1 MFLKKNSNL
10 QFYNMENY
18 NWKFFKSMAVFFYL
32 RKNNLYIISNLQDES
47 RLKTVT
53 MNASTIDFKEQSQR
67 LIEEIKKLQMWI
79 RLPFNSAS
87 YVAIR
92 IGWRCIYF
100 VKLQFYSSTPRWNC
114 KTLKTIVYRCT
125 FDNLITLRPEAD
137 IEMRFSF
144 FQACKIIVWDHV

>member
-10 QFYNMENY
+10 QVYNLENY

-67 LIEEIKKLQMWI
+67 LIEEIKKLQM
-79 RLPFNSAS
+79 
-87 YVAIR
+87 
-92 IGWRCIYF
+92 
-100 VKLQFYSSTPRWNC
+100 
-114 KTLKTIVYRCT
+114 
-125 FDNLITLRPEAD
+125 
-137 IEMRFSF
+137 
-144 FQACKIIVWDHV
+144 

>member
-1 MFLKKNSNL
+1 MCRCMYLNVYRSCPKIMHIFIKEFFLKRTAIYKFIIWKITIGFS
-10 QFYNMENY
+10 
-18 NWKFFKSMAVFFYL
+18 WKFFKSMGVFFNL

-92 IGWRCIYF
+92 IGWRCTYF
-100 VKLQFYSSTPRWNC
+100 VKLQFYSSM
-114 KTLKTIVYRCT
+114 
-125 FDNLITLRPEAD
+125 PEM
-137 IEMRFSF
+137 EL
-144 FQACKIIVWDHV
+144 